1 MDKAAINRPFSTIK
15 VILPTTNYSP
25 NIIIDDAI
33 PDLAGSIYMENY
45 LSIFQFALTPSKTNS
60 YIQDIYNSRA
70 ERDLEIASR
79 EIIEN
84 VNRESSHRNI
94 FVSDKPLV
102 LIKSY
107 TIQNGYANEKFLDD
121 KSPRTSMVKLKENP
135 FYIFNINLITNKLL
149 EFIIEF
155 TKPNNTYEVLIA
167 RIPTIIG
174 RGTIDF
180 IYLLTTLFNNVEVI
194 KYEESMWIK
203 DSFIVIAKGPIHN
216 NFKAIKNKLGS
227 ILRQE
232 DIKSQRQLTLKT
244 DHLDGRRLTSL
255 FGSPNESPYSRGY
268 NTKSSRGNSFL
279 EEWKK
284 FSRAVC
290 LEIFRFHKILTLSI
304 ASNTLIN
311 PYQDFL
317 KSGDVIAGDY
327 KCNHMLEIIE
337 FSAYLKINHV
347 NHYIQEYQKDHMMK
361 YEEYLTNYK
370 EESTTPILMY
380 NQITR
385 EIPYQKED
393 VYPNNISFGK
403 RGQIKLFLAEVR
415 YLTKILP
422 HLRTN
427 KKKLIIYIGAAPGV
441 HILNVIKMFHND
453 TITWA
458 LYDSVKYCS
467 ELEDIDNLSKY
478 NIELYHKYFTEVEI
492 ELYKNNSLYKDY
504 DIHLISDIRTVSSGE
519 PSTEDLIRDYNLE
532 NNIVTSLSPKTCFL
546 KWRYPYI
553 TPRDKVNNLYRV
565 NRVIGNITEEW
576 VQSFTYPESS
586 EMRMY
591 IEGPNYTLKSI
602 STEECLTADKRLQ
615 WYKMIGRYTE
625 KNSNQLQ
632 YKLSNC
638 LCNDCCIMNY
648 TVDDCNKNGIE
659 LTIQHMNF

>member
-1 MDKAAINRPFSTIK
+1 MDKAAINRPFLTIK

-25 NIIIDDAI
+25 NIVLEDAT

-60 YIQDIYNSRA
+60 YIQDIYNSRV

-84 VNRESSHRNI
+84 VNRESSRRNI

-107 TIQNGYANEKFLDD
+107 TIQNGYANEGFLDD

-155 TKPNNTYEVLIA
+155 TKPNSTYEVLIA

-180 IYLLTTLFNNVEVI
+180 IYLLTTLFNDVEVV

-268 NTKSSRGNSFL
+268 NTKGSSFL

-311 PYQDFL
+311 PHQEFL
-317 KSGDVIAGDY
+317 KSVDIIEAGDFKY
-327 KCNHMLEIIE
+327 NYMSEIIE
-337 FSAYLKINHV
+337 FPEYLQIDHV
-347 NHYIQEYQKDHMMK
+347 NHYILEHKDDHMNK
-361 YEEYLTNYK
+361 YNNYLTNYK

-385 EIPYQKED
+385 EIPYKEKD
-393 VYPNNISFGK
+393 VYPNKISFGK

-415 YLTKILP
+415 YLTKILS
-422 HLRTN
+422 HLKST

-453 TITWA
+453 SITWA
-458 LYDSVKYCS
+458 LYDSVKYCN
-467 ELEDIDNLSKY
+467 ELEDQVNISKY

-532 NNIVTSLSPKTCFL
+532 NSVVTNLNPKTCFL

-553 TPRDKVNNLYRV
+553 SPTDKANNLYRV
-565 NRVIGNITEEW
+565 IGNVTEEW
-576 VQSFTYPESS
+576 IQSFTYPESS

-591 IEGPNYTLKSI
+591 IEGPNYTLKSV
-602 STEECLTADKRLQ
+602 SSEECLIADRKLQ
-615 WYKMIGRYTE
+615 WYKMIGRHTE
-625 KNSNQLQ
+625 RNSNQLQ

-648 TVDDCNKNGIE
+648 TVDECNKNGIK
-659 LTIQHMNF
+659 LTIEHMNF